1 MYTGASGAVAGHYAS
16 VANAVKAVG
25 SIVTLTPEEF
35 LRILSAADDPLVV
48 TALGGL
54 FVKWYKYIFSFKGL
68 TFYCKSRSELMMPG
82 SVQLIQA
89 KKISVPDI

>member
-1 MYTGASGAVAGHYAS
+1 MYTGASGAVTGHYAAM
-16 VANAVKAVG
+16 ANAVKAVG

-35 LRILSAADDPLVV
+35 LSVLSAADSPLVV

-82 SVQLIQA
+82 NVQLIQA
-89 KKISVPDI
+89 GKISVPDI